1 MSCFDKYNLI
11 FELFAGWF
19 YSKLLKNA
27 MCNDVKG
34 NDVIA
39 LDIIF
44 KYIKMCNIYHVF
56 TSTKLCLPGKKTKK
70 NNNFFEDMPN
80 FLKICPI

>member
-1 MSCFDKYNLI
+1 
-11 FELFAGWF
+11 
-19 YSKLLKNA
+19 
-27 MCNDVKG
+27 MCNDAMG

-44 KYIKMCNIYHVF
+44 KYIKMCNIYQVF

-80 FLKICPI
+80 FQKMCPI